1 MVVRLYLDEPHYVL
15 LTGEHDGVVE
25 MFDPYYRAE
34 PFNEQDILLV
44 TDRETSCNRL
54 VPEQYF
60 NQEGEIIYALG
71 PFEGREAVILFNGRT
86 KLEPEKTIEY
96 FI

>member
-1 MVVRLYLDEPHYVL
+1 MRDSISIKK
-15 LTGEHDGVVE
+15 G
-25 MFDPYYRAE
+25 RA
-34 PFNEQDILLV
+34 
-44 TDRETSCNRL
+44 
-54 VPEQYF
+54 
-60 NQEGEIIYALG
+60 IYALG